1 MKTDMTQNQK
11 ISLWHNLE
19 VDKVL
24 NSLKSDRHGLSRDE
38 AKRRLDEFGPNE
50 LVEKHKVKPWAIF
63 AEQFK
68 NFLIIILLVAVGLS
82 AVLGEVADAI
92 TIVAIVFFAAGL
104 GFFQEYRAERAMEAL
119 KRMAA
124 PRATVIRDGEEIE
137 VEAQT
142 LVPGD
147 IIVLHTGDQI
157 PADSRLI
164 EAMNLKVSE
173 ASLTGESQP
182 VDKMTSSLS
191 GELPIGDR
199 RNMVYMG
206 TAAVYGR
213 GMAVV
218 TATGMNTEFGKIATL
233 LQEVKE
239 EKTPLQVNLDKMGKW
254 IAIGALTLC
263 FTLAGI
269 GIWHGNPILGMF
281 IWGVSLAVAA
291 VPEALPAV
299 VVISLALAVRRMVK
313 RNALVRKL
321 PAVETLGCT
330 TVICSDKTGTLTQ
343 DQMTVQRIYAN
354 SKFFEV
360 GGIGYE
366 PKGGFFL
373 NGAPYEVS
381 KDTHLKTLL
390 RIGSLCNDARLVM
403 ANNRWEIRGDPT
415 EGALVVVAAKAGI
428 EQQSENNEYPR
439 INEIPFSSEAKMMT
453 TVHQTADRV
462 VAYAKGAPEVILERS
477 RYIYQSDS
485 QQDLTAS
492 QREEILA
499 TAQKMAGDG
508 LRVLGLAYK
517 PVFQL
522 GEPFDQGMV
531 FIGLAGMIDPPREEA
546 KAAIKVCEGS
556 GIKSVMITGDHKLTA
571 IAVAKELGLLKEG
584 KALTGTELDNLSDEQ
599 FEQIVEEIEVY
610 ARVSPA
616 HKLRVVEALT
626 KRGHVVAMT
635 GDGVND
641 APALKKADVGVA
653 MGITGTDVSKE
664 AADMVLTDD
673 NFASIVSAV
682 EEGRGVFDN
691 IKKYLMYLLSSNLG
705 EVLVMAGAIL
715 FGTFIGTGGALPLI
729 AIQILWVNLATDGLP
744 AIALAVDPAAP
755 DIMQRKPRPRNQ
767 TIFTRPVVA
776 LVVLGGIWSTV
787 VNLGIFSWALGSGKS
802 LIEAQCLV
810 FMTLI
815 VIQFF
820 KSFNFRSDRLSIL
833 QIGMTKNKWLIAA
846 VLVSFG
852 MTVPLLYFPF
862 FQEVFHTYPLG
873 LVDWAIVV
881 LASSTIFGVL
891 ELGKLVIRRV
901 DARRAARLTV
911 ATK

>member
-1 MKTDMTQNQK
+1 MTQNQK

-19 VDKVL
+19 VDRVL
-24 NSLKSDRHGLSRDE
+24 NFLKSDRRGLSRDE

-82 AVLGEVADAI
+82 AVLGEMADAI

-104 GFFQEYRAERAMEAL
+104 GFIQEYRAEREMEAL

-124 PRATVIRDGEEIE
+124 PKATVIRDGEEME
-137 VEAQT
+137 VEAQA

-147 IIVLHTGDQI
+147 IVVLHTGDQI
-157 PADSRLI
+157 PADARLI

-173 ASLTGESQP
+173 ASLTGESNP
-182 VDKMTSSLS
+182 VHKITPPLS
-191 GELPIGDR
+191 EELPIGDR
-199 RNMVYMG
+199 KNMVYMG
-206 TAAVYGR
+206 TSAVYGR

-254 IAIGALTLC
+254 IAIGALILC
-263 FTLAGI
+263 FILAGI
-269 GIWHGNPILGMF
+269 GIWHGNPILQML

-313 RNALVRKL
+313 RNALIRKL
-321 PAVETLGCT
+321 PAGETLGCT

-343 DQMTVQRIYAN
+343 NQMTVQKIYTN
-354 SKFFEV
+354 DKFFEV
-360 GGIGYE
+360 SGIGYE

-373 NGAPYEVS
+373 NGTPYEVN
-381 KDTHLKTLL
+381 KDSHLETLL
-390 RIGSLCNDARLVM
+390 RIGSLCNDARLVT
-403 ANNRWEIRGDPT
+403 ANNRWEIKGDPT
-415 EGALVVVAAKAGI
+415 EGALVVVATKAGI
-428 EQQSENNEYPR
+428 DQEKENTDYPR
-439 INEIPFSSEAKMMT
+439 TNEIPFSSEAKMMT
-453 TVHQTADRV
+453 TVHQIAKGV

-477 RYIYQSDS
+477 RYIYQNGR

-492 QREEILA
+492 RREEILT
-499 TAQKMAGDG
+499 TAQEMAGDG

-517 PVFQL
+517 PVPASQAS
-522 GEPFDQGMV
+522 EAFDQELV
-531 FIGLAGMIDPPREEA
+531 FVGLMGMIDPPREEA
-546 KAAIKVCEGS
+546 KAAIKVCENA

-571 IAVAKELGLLKEG
+571 IAVAKELGLLKG
-584 KALTGTELDNLSDEQ
+584 GRALTGTELDALTDKQ

-641 APALKKADVGVA
+641 APALKKADIGVA

-673 NFASIVSAV
+673 NFASIVAAV

-744 AIALAVDPAAP
+744 AIALAVDPAAL
-755 DIMQRKPRPRNQ
+755 DIMKRKPRPRNQ
-767 TIFTRPVVA
+767 TIFIRPVVA

-787 VNLGIFSWALGSGKS
+787 VNLSIFSWALGSGKS

-862 FQEVFHTYPLG
+862 FQEVFHTYPLN

-881 LASSTIFGVL
+881 LASATIFGVL
-891 ELGKLVIRRV
+891 EVGKFVIRRL
-901 DARRAARLTV
+901 DARRASRSQ
-911 ATK
+911 